1 MAAAPRLR
9 HPGSVVAG
17 VDGSEDALSAAL
29 WAAEE
34 AFLRRS
40 ALFLVHATDTDA
52 LARYLFQAE
61 IDESRRTGR
70 EVLDHA
76 AETVS
81 AHHPEVTVVKELSD
95 RPPSEALR
103 HAAALTGTVVV
114 GHRGRGGFASLLL
127 GSVGLRTAATAS
139 TPVVVVRGDHSEAE
153 HPGVVLAGIRDDH
166 DLGCARAAAH
176 EALLR
181 RQPLRLVHVERT
193 ARPRG
198 ERTASHERPCRQAAD
213 HVRVQSRT
221 TGLLREEF
229 PGLKIETEGV
239 KSPSVPGALVE
250 ASRGAAVLVV
260 GGRRGPGYLGP
271 TLGRTTLALLQHAHC
286 PVELVPGHGPGHGS
300 TP

>member
-17 VDGSEDALSAAL
+17 VDGSEAALSAAL

-70 EVLDHA
+70 EVLDRA
-76 AETVS
+76 AEAVS

-103 HAAALTGTVVV
+103 RAAALSGTIVI

-127 GSVGLRTAATAS
+127 GSVGLRTAAIAS
-139 TPVVVVRGDHSEAE
+139 TPVVVVRGRSGTE

-181 RQPLRLVHVERT
+181 RQPLRLLHVWRT

-198 ERTASHERPCRQAAD
+198 ERTAPRERPCHQAAD

-229 PGLKIETEGV
+229 PDLKIETEGV
-239 KSPSVPGALVE
+239 KNPSVPAALVE
-250 ASRGAAVLVV
+250 ASRDVDLLVV
-260 GGRRGPGYLGP
+260 GGRRAPGYLGP

-286 PVELVPGHGPGHGS
+286 PVELVPRHGPGHGS
-300 TP
+300 TS

>member
-17 VDGSEDALSAAL
+17 VDGSEEALSAAL

-61 IDESRRTGR
+61 IEESRRTGR

-81 AHHPEVTVVKELSD
+81 AHHPEVTVLKELSA

-103 HAAALTGTVVV
+103 HAAALSGTIVV

-139 TPVVVVRGDHSEAE
+139 RPVIVVRGHAE
-153 HPGVVLAGIRDDH
+153 TAHPGVVLAGIRDDH
-166 DLGCARAAAH
+166 DLGCARAAAR

-181 RQPLRLVHVERT
+181 GQPLRLLHVWRT
-193 ARPRG
+193 AWPRG
-198 ERTASHERPCRQAAD
+198 ERTAPRTGPCHQAD
-213 HVRVQSRT
+213 DRVRVQSRT

-229 PGLKIETEGV
+229 PDLKIETEGV
-239 KSPSVPGALVE
+239 KNPSVPGALVE
-250 ASRGAAVLVV
+250 ASRDADLLVV
-260 GGRRGPGYLGP
+260 GGRRAPDYLGP

-286 PVELVPGHGPGHGS
+286 PVELVPRHGPGHGS
-300 TP
+300 TS